1 MNTTILTSVLISL
14 VGLLI
19 LALGTVVWFA
29 VRRWVDHVD
38 GLQDSMKSLKDAI
51 DGWASKFVTQ
61 TQHQADMERLDSA
74 LGRRQMDHC
83 PAVGCPYEKTHGARG
98 ATTPNPAPQAP

>member
-1 MNTTILTSVLISL
+1 MNTVVITSVLISL
-14 VGLLI
+14 VSLLI

-38 GLQDSMKSLKDAI
+38 GLQESMEGLKDAI

-83 PAVGCPYEKTHGARG
+83 PAVGCPYEKTPGARG
-98 ATTPNPAPQAP
+98 AINHNPAPPAL